1 MDDIELT
8 PEEEAAVE
16 RTIAE
21 MEFYNKYKDFIS
33 EVKTVFLQNGPET
46 AKSFIRSKTDD
57 ILTIA
62 CDELFWSLF
71 HKL

>member
-1 MDDIELT
+1 MEDQLT

-21 MEFYNKYKDFIS
+21 MQFYDKYKDFMG
-33 EVKTVFLQNGPET
+33 EVKGIFLQKGPEA
-46 AKSFIRSKTDD
+46 AKQFIRSKTDD

>member
-1 MDDIELT
+1 MEDQLT
-8 PEEEAAVE
+8 PEQEEAVK

-21 MEFYNKYKDFIS
+21 MQFYDQSKEFIS
-33 EVKTVFLQNGPET
+33 EVKTIFLQQGPEA
-46 AKSFIRSKTDD
+46 AKQFIRSKTDD